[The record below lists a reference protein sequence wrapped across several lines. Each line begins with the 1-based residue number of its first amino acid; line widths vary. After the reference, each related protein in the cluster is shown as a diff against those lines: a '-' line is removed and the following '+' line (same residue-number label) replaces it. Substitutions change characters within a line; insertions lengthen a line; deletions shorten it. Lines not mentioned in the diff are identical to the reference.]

1 MSKRVN
7 SQEIKDTKSK
17 KLKTE
22 RPVDKAKLK
31 LLTLSLNKKDILEE
45 SIENKY
51 STDGSIDTITEIFQP
66 ILA

>member
-22 RPVDKAKLK
+22 RPVDKAK
-31 LLTLSLNKKDILEE
+31 
-45 SIENKY
+45 
-51 STDGSIDTITEIFQP
+51 TEIVNTIIEQKGYFRRVSRK
-66 ILA
+66 